1 MHFWKECQI
10 LYLYIMRV
18 FYALLIPILISQLS
32 QAQTTADKDTAKKK
46 HIEIVPEYP
55 GGEKAFQKYIAKTL
69 QYPEVANL
77 IGIDGRVVVS
87 FIIEGDGSVSNVYPV
102 QCVGAGCE
110 SEAVKV
116 IQGSKKWTPGIQDGK
131 KVRVMYS
138 VPIDF
143 HNPKDEV
150 TLRELRNSDYGFVFN
165 IKDTLY
171 TIDEAKQIIGRSFST
186 KDIEIA
192 EPFYNYNKLAKFEMP
207 DKKEVYVLIFKP
219 AKN

>member
-1 MHFWKECQI
+1 
-10 LYLYIMRV
+10 
-18 FYALLIPILISQLS
+18 
-32 QAQTTADKDTAKKK
+32 
-46 HIEIVPEYP
+46 
-55 GGEKAFQKYIAKTL
+55 
-69 QYPEVANL
+69 
-77 IGIDGRVVVS
+77 
-87 FIIEGDGSVSNVYPV
+87 
-102 QCVGAGCE
+102 
-110 SEAVKV
+110 
-116 IQGSKKWTPGIQDGK
+116 
-131 KVRVMYS
+131 MYS